1 MRPVNPNNSLRN
13 GHIWVAGMSESGKTS
28 YAKKRTLDKA
38 DHVLIFDPYGDYTGR
53 LVGLQVRA
61 FKKLADVYRAAKLA
75 RRKKAGCRIAWSP
88 DRPTTPADFD
98 KFCQVVWALGD
109 GNNKPLKVVLE
120 EVAEHSETAGKAKGY
135 HGQLLRVGRKFN
147 IHTINLFQRGQEVS
161 KTILDNCRRCA
172 VMMQKTEDSA
182 KYIQQKTGIP
192 AEQIATLA
200 QLEYIEQD
208 GKAWKRGKIHF

>member
-1 MRPVNPNNSLRN
+1 MQPINANNALRN
-13 GHIWVAGMSESGKTS
+13 GHIWIAGMSESGKTS
-28 YAKKRTLDKA
+28 YAKKHTLEKN
-38 DHVLIFDPYGDYTGR
+38 DHVMIFDPFGDYEGK
-53 LVGLQVRA
+53 LAGLSVRT
-61 FKKLADVYRAAKLA
+61 FDKLADVYQAAKAA
-75 RRKKAGCRIAWSP
+75 REKQSGFRIAWHP
-88 DRPTTPADFD
+88 KRATKPADFD

-109 GNNKPLKVVLE
+109 GNNQPLKALLE
-120 EVAEHSETAGKAKGY
+120 EVAEHSETAGKASGY

-182 KYIQQKTGIP
+182 RYIQQKTGIP
-192 AEQIATLA
+192 AEEIATLA

-208 GKAWKRGKIHF
+208 GKDWTRGKIRF